1 MKLKLGIASGDRISP
16 QRAPDNRYHWGGA
29 GWVRLGQYEPLLE
42 TDTYIGTLVWNRT
55 HFSIQTNEDNALHD
69 VDVIIMQRL
78 MHDTLPEHMKLA
90 QKSGQI
96 IINDLDDWYW
106 GLDTSNLAFA
116 SSHPK
121 LSPNE
126 NTNHYKKVLATS
138 DRITVST
145 PYLRDRLM
153 KMFSN
158 CPPIDVLMN
167 TVDVNRFNIHDH
179 MTETKPI
186 VGWVGSTNHRSGD
199 LEVLSG
205 IIAPLQ
211 KLDLISLQHSGAHP
225 NAPSLASKW
234 NITETSVITLPA
246 SEPEDYPNLLTMD
259 IGIAPLR
266 DTPFNHAKS
275 DIKVLEYSA
284 SGIPW
289 VASGLPAYE
298 TLQKVWGLGR
308 IAKKNKAKDW
318 QKHIKELCDPKVR
331 AEEGQALREA
341 SWSRDILVGAENL
354 NSYINSLR

>member
-1 MKLKLGIASGDRISP
+1 MKLKLGIASGDRIP
-16 QRAPDNRYHWGGA
+16 PHRATDNRQHWGGA

-55 HFSIQTNEDNALHD
+55 HFSIQTDGDSALHD

-90 QKSGQI
+90 QKAGQI

-106 GLDTSNLAFA
+106 GLDTSNQAFL

-121 LSPNE
+121 TSPRE
-126 NTNHYKKVLATS
+126 NTNHYRKVLATS

-153 KMFSN
+153 QMFRD
-158 CPPIDVLMN
+158 CPPIDILEN
-167 TVDVNRFNIHDH
+167 TVDVHRFKVHEHI
-179 MTETKPI
+179 TETKPI

-199 LEVLSG
+199 LEILSG
-205 IIAPLQ
+205 IIPPLQ
-211 KLDLISLQHSGAHP
+211 KLDLISLQHSGNHLS
-225 NAPSLASKW
+225 APSLASKW
-234 NITETSVITLPA
+234 NITETSVTTLPA
-246 SEPEDYPNLLTMD
+246 TDPENYPSLLTMD

-289 VASGLPAYE
+289 VASDLPAYD
-298 TLQKVWGLGR
+298 TLQKLWGLGR
-308 IAKKNKAKDW
+308 VAKKNKAKEW
-318 QKHIKELCDPKVR
+318 QRHIKELLDPKVR
-331 AEEGQALREA
+331 AEEGLALREA
-341 SWSRDILVGAENL
+341 SWSRDITVGAKTFNDYL
-354 NSYINSLR
+354 GFLR

>member
-1 MKLKLGIASGDRISP
+1 
-16 QRAPDNRYHWGGA
+16 
-29 GWVRLGQYEPLLE
+29 LLE

-55 HFSIQTNEDNALHD
+55 HFSIQTNHDLALHD
-69 VDVIIMQRL
+69 VDVVIMQRL

-90 QKSGQI
+90 QKAGQI

-121 LSPNE
+121 NSPHE
-126 NTNHYKKVLATS
+126 NTNHYRKVLATS

-153 KMFSN
+153 QMFRN
-158 CPPIDVLMN
+158 CPPIDVLEN
-167 TVDVNRFNIHDH
+167 TVDVNRFKIHEH
-179 MTETKPI
+179 ITETKPI

-199 LEVLSG
+199 LEVVSG
-205 IIAPLQ
+205 TIPPLQ
-211 KLDLISLQHSGAHP
+211 KLNLIDLQHSG
-225 NAPSLASKW
+225 NRFDAPSLASKW

-246 SEPEDYPNLLTMD
+246 CEPEDYPNLLTMD

-289 VASGLPAYE
+289 VASDLPAYE
-298 TLQKVWGLGR
+298 TLQKLWGVGR
-308 IAKKNKAKDW
+308 IAKKNKAKEW
-318 QKHIKELCDPKVR
+318 QRHIKELLDPKVR
-331 AEEGQALREA
+331 AEEGLALREA
-341 SWSRDILVGAENL
+341 SWSRDILVGAKTL
-354 NSYINSLR
+354 NSYLTSLR